1 MIVGQTYPAFDVGDR
16 SGIRFLET
24 FRVAAD
30 LNCCRRFAMFTEW
43 RTDTSPVVVASHGVA
58 SCIRLACV
66 SCNGSHFGGGERS

>member
-16 SGIRFLET
+16 NGIRFLET

-30 LNCCRRFAMFTEW
+30 LDCCRRFAMFTEW

-66 SCNGSHFGGGERS
+66 SCNGSHFGGGEGS